1 MGNYLV
7 SAAETLG
14 LNYSLADMREAETKN
29 RLVQKF
35 YWHLCDKKPAHLGRF
50 ATQILKTCAELK
62 PAIVLTTGGRA
73 PLERSHIQKLHA
85 IGSKVINY
93 STDDPWNPVLRAT
106 WFLSTLPAYDAI
118 FTPRRT
124 NMDDFRRA
132 HVRNIHY
139 MPFAYDPNIHRA
151 WNGGAPAMSASDVLF
166 VGACDSERL
175 PLIAALADA
184 GLRLALYGRYW
195 DVDAKTRPFAR
206 GVADQDSVRAASAA
220 ASVCLCLVRRG
231 NRDHH
236 VMRSF
241 EAASIGG
248 CILAEDTEDHRE
260 LFGPDGVAARYF
272 RTIDDL
278 VKIARDL
285 SADREM
291 RARMSD
297 QLRSR
302 MRERRDA
309 YADRLAEM
317 LRLTYLAHC

>member
-1 MGNYLV
+1 
-7 SAAETLG
+7 
-14 LNYSLADMREAETKN
+14 
-29 RLVQKF
+29 
-35 YWHLCDKKPAHLGRF
+35 
-50 ATQILKTCAELK
+50 
-62 PAIVLTTGGRA
+62 
-73 PLERSHIQKLHA
+73 
-85 IGSKVINY
+85 
-93 STDDPWNPVLRAT
+93 
-106 WFLSTLPAYDAI
+106 
-118 FTPRRT
+118 
-124 NMDDFRRA
+124 
-132 HVRNIHY
+132 
-139 MPFAYDPNIHRA
+139 
-151 WNGGAPAMSASDVLF
+151 
-166 VGACDSERL
+166 
-175 PLIAALADA
+175 
-184 GLRLALYGRYW
+184 
-195 DVDAKTRPFAR
+195 
-206 GVADQDSVRAASAA
+206 
-220 ASVCLCLVRRG
+220 
-231 NRDHH
+231 
-236 VMRSF
+236 MRSF